1 MSFNKKLA
9 ILGTGNLGSAIARGL
24 YESGKYKPKRITLT
38 RRHIERLEPFKKLGF
53 QIERDNRKAVTE
65 SDILILSV
73 EPQKINELLNEI
85 KSVVKEDKHTVISCV
100 TGVSIAQIREQL
112 GNEVPIVRSM
122 PNTAIA
128 IRQSMTCLASEND
141 NGDAL
146 KMAREIFSTVGKTLR
161 IDEDQMG
168 AATALGACGI
178 AFFLRAIRAASQG
191 GIEIGFSSDK
201 ALLIAAQT
209 ALGSA
214 QLLLDNDT
222 HPEAEIDR
230 VTTPRGITISGLNQ
244 MEHEGFSSAMIRG
257 IVTAWEKASKV
268 YK

>member
-1 MSFNKKLA
+1 MSVNKKLT
-9 ILGTGNLGSAIARGL
+9 ILGAGNLGMSIARGL
-24 YESGKYKPKRITLT
+24 YESGRYKPKRITLT
-38 RRHIERLEPFKKLGF
+38 RRHIERLKEFEKLGF
-53 QIERDNRKAVTE
+53 KIERDNTKAVSE
-65 SDILILSV
+65 ADILIITV

-85 KSVVKEDKHTVISCV
+85 KPFVKAQQHTIISCV

-112 GNEVPIVRSM
+112 HENIPVVRAM

-128 IRQSMTCLASEND
+128 IRQSMTCVASEKG
-141 NGDAL
+141 NGQAL
-146 KMAREIFSTVGKTLR
+146 KMADEIFSTVGKTLH
-161 IDEDQMG
+161 IDEDQMA

-178 AFFLRAIRAASQG
+178 AFFMRAIRAASQG

-201 ALLIAAQT
+201 ALFIAAQT

-214 QLLLDNDT
+214 ELLLKNDT

-257 IVTAWEKASKV
+257 IVTAWEKANKV